1 MKKVFLFNLLLV
13 NLLTITLLNSCGSG
27 HSESPTTYVS
37 CGSGH
42 SESPTTYV
50 EKIPV
55 FDETIA
61 GIVESYTS
69 GLISGTEPLKFR
81 FVQGLK
87 MKRQFGEELPS
98 KLFEI
103 TPKVAGHAVWIDKNT
118 VGFQFD
124 ESPKP
129 GTPHEVAFNIGML
142 VEMPVNEKVMKTSF
156 LVRRQDFEIG
166 TAEYSSGDAKKCSY
180 TVNIKFARPINS
192 ESALSLLDKNTLE
205 NFECTARQV
214 TPTDVQVVI
223 SNIKRKNDG
232 YDINVAFD
240 GKSLEINRSARKTL
254 TIPAKGRFDVVHHN
268 INVRENIVSVYF
280 SEEIDRNQNL
290 AGYVMLSNNMSFT
303 TSVDGNCLKIFLA
316 KTSYRYSN
324 FSVTLR
330 QGIMSDKGVR
340 TANDFI
346 INDISLKSIK
356 PEIRWSDDGVIVPEV
371 KGATVAFDAICLK
384 EVILRVVKVYD
395 NNVMSYLQDE
405 GLASSYGRMN
415 RVGRLMKKVR
425 VPLEQANYDSWKTY
439 HIALSDFVD
448 IKPGDMYQLNL
459 DFDMTCYPYAC
470 DNEKVAKGYNDS
482 YWDNDSYDYRVYY
495 FGDYDYNNPC
505 SQYFYNYVD
514 IHKNLFVSNLA
525 ITAKGSGDDFINVFV
540 KNITDASPAGN
551 VKVRLF
557 DYQMQQCGES
567 QADAEGYARVFFNT
581 KPYFV
586 VAENASGDRSYLPL
600 EKNKSLSL
608 SKFDVSGNAVEH
620 DVDGFV
626 YSNRDVWRP
635 GDSIQLNLMISD
647 KNDYF
652 SNDYPVVM
660 EITDPNGRLYLKKAN
675 NTPVGKIY
683 AFTFNTLA
691 SDPTGTWNAH
701 FKIGNQVFQK
711 RLRVETVKPNR
722 LKINFEPKDLISLN
736 AKDKVLLHST
746 RLNGLNV
753 KDLKAEVSVILSKSQ
768 TTFKGFEKYDF
779 DCIANDFYSNEMSLF
794 SAALNAEG
802 KAMISFDALK
812 DVSAPGF
819 MKAIYNIKVFESSGE
834 FSITSRSGKI
844 SPYRRYVGVALPET
858 QSRWG
863 DYYFTD
869 KDWKFDVVVVNEDG
883 TAANDD
889 IELNYQLYKLDSYW
903 WWDNDHYDLMRYV
916 RGSYKRPVKNG
927 TLEARDGKTALT
939 LNIKDADWG
948 SYLLVVS
955 DPVGRHTFSKVIS
968 FDWADGARSTSA
980 ADAPALITVKTDK
993 DCYNVGETM
1002 RVSFPANENSKA
1014 IVTVETSSKVIKVI
1028 HVQQLDKDATVS
1040 IPVSEDMIPNAYVA
1054 VSLIQPFRNGGEL
1067 PIRMYGVAPFKVT
1080 DSKSIIKPVIEAPES
1095 TTSNKTVEIKISE
1108 RQGLKMYYTIA
1119 VVDEGLLGLTG
1130 YKTADPSSHFFSK
1143 RALGVRTWDNYDA
1156 IVSAMTDMMQGTL
1169 AAGGD
1174 GFIKPET
1181 TLLERF
1187 QAVAAMMGP
1196 FELEAGH
1203 TDIQHFNIP
1212 DYNGSL
1218 RVMVVATNGR
1228 DAFGSSD
1235 KDIIVKD
1242 KIMIIP
1248 TTPRTIGIDDEAVI
1262 NIKLIAE
1269 DFAGKTAKLNVSL
1282 ENLEAKGNIPQTV
1295 AIGTD
1300 GEADVAFTVKAKQT
1314 KGTARVSVTAS
1325 CGESEARKS
1334 LSMPIRMPSNNKYN
1348 MVKQEVGAGET
1359 ATLHIDCQ
1367 GFDGTIETKLVANT
1381 GIPVNLF
1388 KHIDR
1393 LTSHPYGCLEQTV
1406 SRAFPQ
1412 LYLNNLVS
1420 LDETTKAELKANV
1433 ENVIANMN
1441 TYLLPDF
1448 SMTSWPNGKYVDPW
1462 SELYALHF
1470 LIEARNQ
1477 GYDVSNSLIDNIIKY
1492 QTNRAKAWNYS
1503 ADAPSVETIQ
1513 AYRLFV
1519 LALNNTPELG
1529 SMNRF
1534 KELEMKYPLTKALI
1548 AASYALVGKTNI
1560 ASELIPVIDYSASGW
1575 TSDYYITLGSKVRD
1589 MAMGIYAEMLANDNT
1604 EIVQNDIEELCRILG
1619 SDRWLDTQT
1628 TAMSVFVLGKYA
1640 EKLGVRDNSIAMVI
1654 KDGDRTENVATNR
1667 SSITYNMQPKRGDN
1681 AVTVTNNGTEPVFVT
1696 LFTKGKVAEYQ
1707 REDAGAWYDMT
1718 VKYLDKNGNEI
1729 NPEKIAQ
1736 NTDFDVVIKVANPH
1750 EYQVTENALSFH
1762 AAAGWELINSRLFGD
1777 NTEND
1782 RQAKHIEYQD
1792 DYVDFIF
1799 DLAPFEAKVFR
1810 LSLNAAYEGIY
1821 TIPSVTCEDMYNNQ
1835 IWYTTAARKTT
1846 VVR

>member
-1 MKKVFLFNLLLV
+1 MKKSFATFNLLLIS
-13 NLLTITLLNSCGSG
+13 LLTIAFLNSCGSG
-27 HSESPTTYVS
+27 HSEST
-37 CGSGH
+37 
-42 SESPTTYV
+42 TTYV

-55 FDETIA
+55 CDNAII

-69 GLISGTEPLKFR
+69 GLVSETEPLRFKF
-81 FVQGLK
+81 VKGLK
-87 MKRQFGEELPS
+87 MKKQFGEELPS

-103 TPKVAGHAVWIDKNT
+103 TPKVAGHAIWIDKNT
-118 VGFQFD
+118 IGFQFD
-124 ESPKP
+124 EAPKAGMP
-129 GTPHEVAFNIGML
+129 YEVDFNLGML
-142 VEMPVNEKVMKTSF
+142 VEMPANERVMKTSF
-156 LVRRQDFEIG
+156 LVKKQDFEVG
-166 TAEYSSGDAKKCSY
+166 TAEYSSGDTEKCSY
-180 TVNIKFARPINS
+180 AVNIRFAKPINS

-223 SNIKRKNDG
+223 SNIKRNNDS

-240 GKSLEINRSARKTL
+240 GKSLEINRSAKKTL
-254 TIPAKGRFDVVHHN
+254 TIPAKGKFDVVHHN
-268 INVRENIVSVYF
+268 TDARENVVSVYF
-280 SEEIDRNQNL
+280 SEEIDKSQNL
-290 AGYVMLSNNMSFT
+290 AGYVLLSNDMSFT

-316 KTSYRYSN
+316 KTSYYYGS
-324 FSVTLR
+324 FSITLR
-330 QGIMSDKGVR
+330 QGIMSDKGAR

-346 INDISLKSIK
+346 INKISLKSIK

-371 KGATVAFDAICLK
+371 RGATVAFDAICLK

-439 HIALSDFVD
+439 HIALSDYVD
-448 IKPGDMYQLNL
+448 VKPGDMYQLNL
-459 DFDMTCYPYAC
+459 DFDITCYPYAC
-470 DNEKVAKGYNDS
+470 DNEKVAKGYDDR

-495 FGDYDYNNPC
+495 FDDYDYDNPC
-505 SQYFYNYVD
+505 SRYFYNYVD
-514 IHKNLFVSNLA
+514 IRKNLFVSNLA
-525 ITAKGSGDDFINVFV
+525 ITAKSSSDDFVDVFV

-557 DYQMQQCGES
+557 DYQMQQCGEL
-567 QADAEGYARVFFNT
+567 QTDAEGYARVFFNT

-586 VAENASGDRSYLPL
+586 VAENASGDKSYLPL
-600 EKNKSLSL
+600 NKNKSLSL

-660 EITDPNGRLYLKKAN
+660 KVTDPNGRLYLKKAN

-701 FKIGNQVFQK
+701 FKIGNQVFSK

-736 AKDKVLLHST
+736 AKDRVPLHST

-753 KDLKAEVSVILSKSQ
+753 KDLKAEVSVILSNSK

-779 DCIANDFYSNEMSLF
+779 DCVANDFSSSEMPLF
-794 SAALNAEG
+794 SAALSTEG

-812 DVSAPGF
+812 NVSAPGF

-858 QSRWG
+858 QSKWG
-863 DYYFTD
+863 DYYFTG
-869 KDWKFDVVVVNEDG
+869 KDWKFDIAVVNEDG

-889 IELNYQLYKLDSYW
+889 IELDYRLYKLDSYW
-903 WWDNDHYDLMRYV
+903 WWDNDYYELMRYV

-927 TLEARDGKTALT
+927 TLEARGGKTALT

-955 DPVGRHTFSKVIS
+955 DPIGRHTFSKVIS

-980 ADAPALITVKTDK
+980 ADAPALLTVKTDK

-1002 RVSFPANENSKA
+1002 IVSFPANENSKA

-1040 IPVSEDMIPNAYVA
+1040 IPVSEEMLPNAYVA

-1067 PIRMYGVAPFKVT
+1067 PIRMYGVAPSKVS
-1080 DSKSIIKPVIEAPES
+1080 DSKAIIKPVIEAPES
-1095 TTSNKTVEIKISE
+1095 AASNKTIDIKISE
-1108 RQGLKMYYTIA
+1108 RQGLKMYYTVA

-1130 YKTADPSSHFFSK
+1130 YTTADPGSHFFSK

-1156 IVSAMTDMMQGTL
+1156 IVSAITDMMQGTL

-1187 QAVAAMMGP
+1187 QAVATMMGP
-1196 FELEAGH
+1196 FELEAGQ

-1218 RVMVVATNGR
+1218 RVMVVATNGK

-1248 TTPRTIGIDDEAVI
+1248 TAPRAIGIDDEAVI
-1262 NIKLIAE
+1262 KVKLIAE
-1269 DFAGKTAKLNVSL
+1269 DFAGKTARLNVGL
-1282 ENLEAKGNIPQTV
+1282 GNLEAKGNIPQTV
-1295 AIGTD
+1295 AFNND

-1314 KGTARVSVTAS
+1314 KGTAMISVTTS
-1325 CGESEARKS
+1325 CEGYEAKKS
-1334 LSMPIRMPSNNKYN
+1334 VAMPIRMPSSNKYN
-1348 MVKQEVGAGET
+1348 SVKQEVKPNET
-1359 ATLHIDCQ
+1359 VILHIDCQ

-1381 GIPVNLF
+1381 GIPVDLF
-1388 KHIDR
+1388 RHLDY
-1393 LTSHPYGCLEQTV
+1393 LTSYPYGGLEQTV
-1406 SRAFPQ
+1406 SKAFPQ

-1448 SMTSWPNGKYVDPW
+1448 SMTSWPNGKYVDRW

-1477 GYDVSNSLIDNIIKY
+1477 GYDVANSLIDGIIQY
-1492 QTNRAKAWNYS
+1492 QTNRAKVWNYS

-1519 LALNNTPELG
+1519 LALNNTAEVG
-1529 SMNRF
+1529 AMNRF
-1534 KELEMKYPLTKALI
+1534 KEFEMKYPLTKALI

-1560 ASELIPVIDYSASGW
+1560 ASELIPVIDYSAKGW
-1575 TSDYYITLGSKVRD
+1575 TSDYYITFGSKMRD
-1589 MAMGIYAEMLANDNT
+1589 MAMSIYAEMLANDNT
-1604 EIVQNDIEELCRILG
+1604 EIVQNDIEELCLVLG

-1640 EKLGVRDNSIAMVI
+1640 ERLGLKDNSIALII
-1654 KDGDRTENVATNR
+1654 KDGDKTENITTNR

-1681 AVTVTNNGTEPVFVT
+1681 SITITNNGTEPVFVT

-1707 REDAGAWYDMT
+1707 KYDDGAWYDMT

-1729 NPEKIAQ
+1729 NPEKMTQ

-1777 NTEND
+1777 NTENEA
-1782 RQAKHIEYQD
+1782 QAKHIEYQD

-1799 DLAPFEAKVFR
+1799 DLAPYEAKVFR
-1810 LSLNAAYEGIY
+1810 LSLNAAYEGSY
-1821 TIPSVTCEDMYNNQ
+1821 TIPSVTCEDMYNNE